1 MSSQAKAT
9 GVTRRFATGGGAAF
23 ALCLI
28 GGISVMAQPALTP
41 SATYIS
47 DLKACGGIGGE
58 SQRVACYDTK
68 VSAFIRAVDAGDV
81 RLLDRA
87 EVRRTKRQLFGISV
101 PELEILKEDGDEA
114 EVSDLFET
122 TITSAARLS
131 AASWRFTT
139 AEGAVWEINNTPRR
153 LKPIT
158 AGDKVVFKKASFGF
172 FFVRINGQ
180 IGVKGKRVS

>member
-1 MSSQAKAT
+1 MNSQGKAT
-9 GVTRRFATGGGAAF
+9 GMMRRFATVGGTAF

-28 GGISVMAQPALTP
+28 GGISVMAQPTLTP

-47 DLKACGGIGGE
+47 DLKVCGGIADE
-58 SQRVACYDTK
+58 SQRVACYDAK

-101 PELEILKEDGDEA
+101 PELEILKEDGNEA

-131 AASWRFTT
+131 ATSWRFTT
-139 AEGAVWEINNTPRR
+139 AEGAVWEINNAPRR

-158 AGDKVVFKKASFGF
+158 AGDTVTFKKAALGF

-180 IGVKGKRVS
+180 IGVKGRRVS